1 MEPSLDAQSEVNGTE
16 WTAFLSG
23 QFHTAYGLLAIA
35 GLSIAAFLVPSEH
48 QWVLWLLIFG
58 FALAILADLWA
69 NGYTH

>member
-1 MEPSLDAQSEVNGTE
+1 MEPSLDTQAETNGTE

-35 GLSIAAFLVPSEH
+35 GLSIATFIVPEQH
-48 QWVLWLLIFG
+48 HWFIYLLIFG